1 LSEKEKRDVVEVEED
16 ASAITVTEDEM
27 DGQEGA
33 DFADDKPD
41 VELDDKAHAIK
52 EKLEEAEAKAAEYLD
67 GWQRSRAEF
76 ANARKRLE
84 RERANAY
91 RNASVDYV
99 AKMLPILDDFDR
111 ALATVPTEIA
121 EDSWFEGLRLVRRK
135 LSTLMDDLSVEPID
149 AVGLPFDPN
158 MHEALAL
165 VEGNGQESGIVVEE
179 VQTGYR
185 IGDKVIRPALVN
197 VAA

>member
-1 LSEKEKRDVVEVEED
+1 MSEKDKRDLVEVEENASTVSVKDNELVNPESAD
-16 ASAITVTEDEM
+16 AADIELFEGDE
-27 DGQEGA
+27 EVNA
-33 DFADDKPD
+33 
-41 VELDDKAHAIK
+41 LK
-52 EKLEEAEAKAAEYLD
+52 EKLEEAEARAAEYLD

-91 RNASVDYV
+91 SNASVGYV
-99 AKMLPILDDFDR
+99 AKLLPILDDFDR
-111 ALATVPTEIA
+111 AMATVPADIA
-121 EDSWFEGLRLVRRK
+121 KNSWFEGLTLVRRK
-135 LSTLMDDLSVEPID
+135 LTSLMDELKVETID

-165 VEGNGQESGIVVEE
+165 VETDGVESGYVVEE

-185 IGDKVIRPALVN
+185 IGERVIRPALVN